1 MQFSTSGIGITHE
14 QEWDASVGHP
24 QDDGVLVDV
33 VEKVAVGLMTGMVRP
48 GSRLI
53 VFHGEH

>member
-1 MQFSTSGIGITHE
+1 MSRSILSELLET
-14 QEWDASVGHP
+14 